1 MKILYRE
8 CRETGYGF
16 DEISFNNYLKKNIIN
31 QKYLILQ
38 NHFQLDSSA

>member
-16 DEISFNNYLKKNIIN
+16 DEISFNNYLKKILLTKNI
-31 QKYLILQ
+31 
-38 NHFQLDSSA
+38 